1 MSVYI
6 STGRGDA
13 EQACDCWLGWQ
24 LIGILS
30 GCMVASAGL
39 SWGRDKVR

>member
-1 MSVYI
+1 MLVYI

-13 EQACDCWLGWQ
+13 EQAYGCWLGWQ
-24 LIGILS
+24 LIGGLS